1 MKKTILSGAFIF
13 LILSCASNET
23 SAVVDV
29 NPQASTEEVAQ
40 QQPAK
45 VSADVSAEEFKKLMT
60 EKPGQLIDVR
70 TPQEF
75 ESGNIEGAKNIDFYS
90 ADFSEQLDQL
100 DKTKPVY
107 VYCKS
112 GGRSGQAKEI
122 LTEKGFTTVYNL
134 IGGYSNWKF

>member
-1 MKKTILSGAFIF
+1 MKKIILSGAFIF

-23 SAVVDV
+23 SAVDELTQQDS
-29 NPQASTEEVAQ
+29 PEITQ
-40 QQPAK
+40 QQVAK
-45 VSADVSAEEFKKLMT
+45 VSADVSADEFKKLLT

-75 ESGNIEGAKNIDFYS
+75 ASGSIEGAENIDFYS
-90 ADFSEQLDQL
+90 ADFSEQLDKL

-112 GGRSGQAKEI
+112 GGRSGQAKAM